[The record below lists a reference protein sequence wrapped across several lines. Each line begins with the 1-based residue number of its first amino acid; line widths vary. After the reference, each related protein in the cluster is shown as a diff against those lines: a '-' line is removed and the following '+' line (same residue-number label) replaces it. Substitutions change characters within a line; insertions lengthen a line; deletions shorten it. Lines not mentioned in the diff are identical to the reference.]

1 MRDMEPLVTLIGVV
15 ILYGV
20 FLITNPEAIR
30 YLLLP
35 ELWWVSIA
43 AGMAIASDPAPAQ
56 RAAKMR
62 SGFCA
67 QSAATGG
74 DMASK
79 AVSKMPIA

>member
-1 MRDMEPLVTLIGVV
+1 MRDMEPLVTLIGVA

-20 FLITNPEAIR
+20 FLATNPEAIR

-56 RAAKMR
+56 RAAKM

-79 AVSKMPIA
+79 AVSKMPMM